1 MQDSSYMIFLDLTWY
16 QCLPDP
22 ISTSCHVYHRLL
34 EWNRRSGISLICPT
48 PIWSR
53 PSHLRHQ
60 SPQPLTTNLVLPLV
74 CWSNTPLFFTSWCTD
89 CYTIYSA
96 HHNWSLLPVF
106 SPSPVFLCR
115 LHCFAEAL
123 HLLYSLLQSH
133 LPVEI
138 SPSPCSPCLHHLY
151 RCTLSGTRVII
162 VIDL

>member
-1 MQDSSYMIFLDLTWY
+1 MKDSSYMIFLDLTWY
-16 QCLPDP
+16 QCLPNP

-34 EWNRRSGISLICPT
+34 EWSRRSGISLICPT

-74 CWSNTPLFFTSWCTD
+74 CWPTPPCFLPHGAQTVILSTLLTTTGHYYPSSALPLFSF
-89 CYTIYSA
+89 
-96 HHNWSLLPVF
+96 
-106 SPSPVFLCR
+106 CR

-138 SPSPCSPCLHHLY
+138 SPSPCSRCLHHLY